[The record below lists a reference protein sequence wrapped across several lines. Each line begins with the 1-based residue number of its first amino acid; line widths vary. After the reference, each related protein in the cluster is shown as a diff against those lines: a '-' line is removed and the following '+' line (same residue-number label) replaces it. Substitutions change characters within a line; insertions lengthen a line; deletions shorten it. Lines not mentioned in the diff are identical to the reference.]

1 MAEPIW
7 LGRWSSQLATLALLL
22 STQVQAQTP
31 AACPAADAVQPVH
44 LYGEWSLEL
53 WKDGAP
59 VNGPSM
65 SGEPAWRGRVRFERH
80 PEFEGNVR
88 GQVWLRE
95 GVAPDQLAGDV
106 TDGELVLDE
115 SADGQRIDAV
125 WVGVP
130 QDCARRFE
138 GTRRPA
144 DHRAAD
150 EPLLRF
156 RLSKTPGWR

>member
-1 MAEPIW
+1 MVEAPRLW
-7 LGRWSSQLATLALLL
+7 LPACLAILALLA
-22 STQVQAQTP
+22 SIQPPVKATE
-31 AACPAADAVQPVH
+31 ACPAADAVLPVH

-53 WKDGAP
+53 WTEGTTANAP
-59 VNGPSM
+59 SK
-65 SGEPAWRGRVRFERH
+65 SDQPATRGRVRFERH
-80 PEFEGNVR
+80 PEFPGNVR
-88 GQVWLRE
+88 GQVWLPE
-95 GVAPDQLAGDV
+95 NTIPALLAGDV
-106 TDGELVLDE
+106 TDGEMVLDE

-125 WVGVP
+125 WVGTP

-144 DHRAAD
+144 DHRATH